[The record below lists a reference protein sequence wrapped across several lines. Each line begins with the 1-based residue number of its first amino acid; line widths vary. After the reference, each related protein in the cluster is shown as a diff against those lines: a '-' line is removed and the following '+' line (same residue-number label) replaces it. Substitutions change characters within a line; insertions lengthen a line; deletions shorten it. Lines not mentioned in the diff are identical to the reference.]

1 MFRRFDPTSRSTM
14 QKVFRAQRSQPDAQ
28 VRKLH
33 ELDLALSARDRA
45 PRLNDS
51 NVIDLNFPAFG
62 PEPEPPAQTTP
73 VEYFRHRYSLAVDH
87 RVRSVV
93 DEDLGHGSHAA
104 AGLCFRLHG
113 EGRSGRHDRGRLVG
127 FLHPADGSEPVA
139 ANAVGPAFVAGSA
152 AATR

>member
-1 MFRRFDPTSRSTM
+1 M

-45 PRLNDS
+45 PRLNES
-51 NVIDLNFPAFG
+51 KVIDLNFPAFG

-87 RVRSVV
+87 RVRRVV
-93 DEDLGHGSHAA
+93 EEDLGHGCREA

-113 EGRSGRHDRGRLVG
+113 DGHSGRHDRGRLLG
-127 FLHPADGSEPVA
+127 FVHPADGAAGSGPVA
-139 ANAVGPAFVAGSA
+139 AKAVGPAAFGPA
-152 AATR
+152 AAKG